1 MNRASFV
8 LASMCMAPC
17 AVLAQESADSAL
29 QEIVV
34 TGERVPRTRF
44 ETASSVAVTTGE
56 AVESLSGADR
66 VEQVLALTPNVQLGS
81 GAVGPTIRGQDS
93 TGVLRDLPSFL
104 GGTRPRATLQVDGR
118 AVSFNEFVFGL
129 ASVWDVEQVEVFRS
143 PQTTTQG
150 RNSIGGAIFVETR
163 DPGYDWE
170 GRVRVLGGNYDTW
183 QGSAVI
189 SGPLVADQ
197 LAFRIAGD
205 LRRSHTSSEIS
216 GCDRWRKPEQG

>member
-1 MNRASFV
+1 MNRVCFV
-8 LASMCMAPC
+8 ATSIC
-17 AVLAQESADSAL
+17 LAQCTAVAQALEESTL
-29 QEIVV
+29 QEVVV
-34 TGERVPRTRF
+34 TGERLARPQS
-44 ETASSVAVTTGE
+44 ETASSVVVNTGE
-56 AVESLSGADR
+56 RVESLSGADR

-81 GAVGPTIRGQDS
+81 GGVGPTIRGQDS
-93 TGVLRDLPSFL
+93 TGVLRDLPAFL

-129 ASVWDVEQVEVFRS
+129 SSVWDVDRVEIFRS

-163 DPGYDWE
+163 DPTYDWE
-170 GRVRVLGGNYDTW
+170 GRVRVLGGNYDTR

-205 LRRSHTSSEIS
+205 SRRSHTV
-216 GCDRWRKPEQG
+216 K